1 MCADAHKCC
10 IYNHVFGESM
20 SSTNALGILV
30 LHRLHLY
37 WHMERVAYAT
47 LTINTVSCPLTR
59 RRSETTATFHGTLL
73 LSNILV
79 GIFVW
84 YFRII
89 CDTWTVFEGYDTWM
103 VFDWCETWK
112 RYRNIVS
119 NDFIFMSIYLMATK
133 PRTMK
138 ATAMDAFK
146 QKESRDELHPNICIP
161 NAPLYCLTRYWLSQ
175 VVVHWVTLCA
185 WRLRRLLKYYNF
197 PMRLKLILKW
207 CVPIYACMLHGLV
220 FSLWDFWLWFSY
232 VRPFM
237 RCALLLKLCKGWTTT
252 SCTVA
257 VTQELYHCDEY
268 PLIFVFVWILSKMR
282 YVL

>member
-1 MCADAHKCC
+1 M
-10 IYNHVFGESM
+10 IVFDG
-20 SSTNALGILV
+20 
-30 LHRLHLY
+30 
-37 WHMERVAYAT
+37 
-47 LTINTVSCPLTR
+47 
-59 RRSETTATFHGTLL
+59 
-73 LSNILV
+73 
-79 GIFVW
+79 
-84 YFRII
+84 
-89 CDTWTVFEGYDTWM
+89 CDTWT

-197 PMRLKLILKW
+197 SDEAKIDIKVMRADICMYAAW
-207 CVPIYACMLHGLV
+207 FGIYLLFLG
-220 FSLWDFWLWFSY
+220 LWFSY
-232 VRPFM
+232 
-237 RCALLLKLCKGWTTT
+237 GW
-252 SCTVA
+252 
-257 VTQELYHCDEY
+257 
-268 PLIFVFVWILSKMR
+268 PLR
-282 YVL
+282 YVR